1 MRRKSIINII
11 CAILFFAA
19 CGGKKMSGGYIGE
32 AKAEL
37 KPSGYNPTGN
47 LADSNQDVLA
57 VLTQDGDTVTL
68 KLGNTVLL
76 SNCELKAKITKST
89 AYVIDGTVCDINVAS
104 VSKTISVVDGS
115 ISVGDYGD
123 ADVIINIA
131 GFAGGRQNGDYFT
144 FNFRGKSK
152 K

>member
-1 MRRKSIINII
+1 
-11 CAILFFAA
+11 
-19 CGGKKMSGGYIGE
+19 MSGGYIGE